1 MPSNFDI
8 GVPGY
13 SCDNATSVAPTK
25 YSTDKGRRKTQAL
38 GKETHL
44 LSTK

>member
-8 GVPGY
+8 GVSGY